1 MKNQSIISIRHLRK
15 EYPNVVPLEDVS
27 AEIKRGEV
35 ISVIGPSGTGK
46 STLLRCINLLET
58 PTSGEIM
65 VDGVCITDKKC
76 KVNLVRRKMGM
87 VFQSFYLFAHK
98 TIIENIMMGQTDLL
112 GRSRQEAYDRGME
125 LLRTVGLSDKALAY
139 PDELSGG
146 QKQRAAIARTLSMEP
161 EIILFDE
168 PTSAL
173 DPTMVGEVLAVIRSL
188 AGQGMTML
196 IVTHE
201 MKFARDVST
210 RIFYM
215 DQGEIYEDGTP
226 EQIFEHPRRERTKQ
240 FIQRLK
246 VFTASIDSRD
256 FDFIGMNSRIEE
268 YGRRHLIPQ
277 KIIYR
282 FQEIFEELCVQILL
296 PLLPEEVSVQMTAAY
311 SQEQSCMQ
319 LKVQYNGPAFDPVDS
334 DNTTALA
341 LVRHASVKMEYLG
354 YSGAE
359 GTNTVVL
366 EIEE

>member
-98 TIIENIMMGQTDLL
+98 KIIENIMMGQTDLL

-146 QKQRAAIARTLSMEP
+146 QKQRAAIARTVAMEP

-173 DPTMVGEVLAVIRSL
+173 DPTMVGEVLSVMRRL
-188 AGQGMTML
+188 AGEGLTML

-201 MKFARDVST
+201 MKFAREVST
-210 RIFYM
+210 RVFYM
-215 DQGEIYEDGTP
+215 DQGEIYEQGTP
-226 EQIFEHPRRERTKQ
+226 EQIFGHPSKKLTRM
-240 FIQRLK
+240 FIRQLK
-246 VFTASIDSRD
+246 ELKADITPGT
-256 FDFIGMNSRIEE
+256 FDFPGFMTQIEE
-268 YGRRHLIPQ
+268 FGRKRQLSQRQIYAAQLAAEEVLLQKLLPAAPPDMSFALEYSEREGQAVIRIIYGGALFHPFEDPEDLSARILKAVAKELQHSYQDGENHLII
-277 KIIYR
+277 K
-282 FQEIFEELCVQILL
+282 L
-296 PLLPEEVSVQMTAAY
+296 
-311 SQEQSCMQ
+311 
-319 LKVQYNGPAFDPVDS
+319 
-334 DNTTALA
+334 
-341 LVRHASVKMEYLG
+341 
-354 YSGAE
+354 
-359 GTNTVVL
+359 
-366 EIEE
+366 